1 MVAKTRHGGQASP
14 GKLAFKE
21 KLVTKGTTT
30 DALLKK
36 LKNLHEELS
45 VLDQD
50 RFDTKS
56 VDGVRKELIL
66 NPILHHK
73 DRGVKAYA
81 ACCLADILG
90 LYAPEAPYTVAEL
103 VDIFQ
108 FIFQQLKSGLKGTED
123 TYYNQYFHVLES
135 LSTVKSVVL
144 VCDLPNADDMMK
156 HIFSD
161 FFIIVRREFS
171 KQTESFL
178 GDILTALLD
187 ECHTLST
194 SVLEILMAQFM
205 DKNAQPDQP
214 AYRLVVQ
221 VCNQAADKLQRHVSM
236 YFTDIIVAN
245 SGDEELKEVR
255 KAHEL
260 VKRIHLACP
269 TLLHS
274 VIPQLEEELR
284 AEDVQLRS
292 IATQVLGEMFAD
304 KGGYDLSKK
313 YPTTWKVW
321 LVRTNDRSVSVRLKA
336 LESARPIIS
345 GGYPEMREAV
355 QECLQ
360 AKLLDPDEKVR
371 AAVCKIYG
379 QLDYE
384 TAAHHV
390 TEEQLRAIAQ
400 RTIDKKQLVRTE
412 ALKSLGKLYD
422 LAYPQ
427 IEINDPIAISNFSW
441 IPNTLFPL
449 IGMNQESRPAVEQA
463 IADYILPLPR
473 SLPLDKGKSG
483 ESEIDEALWSDRL
496 LNTMKFLEV
505 RSVNG
510 LLAFTNLK
518 SNQPTHVLAFID
530 ACIQNN
536 NGIIDG
542 DKDTTEKV
550 KNDLT
555 RCVRRLA
562 ALYPDSSKAAAD
574 FYAFAKLNDPTAYKH
589 LKKCIDPQTDLKT
602 LIKRRSEFL
611 KKIVDNSPGIVSTMS
626 ILLRRATCH
635 VVNQSSIPIF
645 LERLE
650 NGRGK
655 EANVIAGHIHTL
667 MRYISKYRPAI
678 YKSHVSALVKAT
690 SDDEASPLLVS
701 AALQALSSVIRW
713 DEDLAPKDS
722 RTIDRITRYAT
733 GPGWKQ
739 AKFAARILAS
749 CSRQSETCTEVVES
763 LADGLAEAS
772 PELLVAHI
780 AALAQFALLA
790 PDAFESKSDVVTE
803 FLVKKLLMVPQ
814 PPDPED
820 DTEEEWVEDDVMPDL
835 LRAKILALKVFKN
848 RSLAYA
854 DSDKGLMVS
863 GPPLKIFK
871 QLVEMNGA
879 LSPDITE
886 DPKFIARLRLQAA
899 VSLLQLCTVQKYEA
913 SVASAF
919 TRLILVIQDSCYNV
933 RLNFLR
939 KLIILLY
946 ARRIPITF
954 NIVPFLTIHDPEED
968 IKSTATSYISSAI
981 RTLPANIRVLYFDVN
996 IIRLMHTLA
1005 HHPDFSVAL
1014 EDLQDIGQYLK
1025 YFADQVIQAE
1035 NVSLI
1040 YHYTLKGKTVKDL
1053 GSDEYSR
1060 NFYIICELAQEIIKA
1075 RAQHYSWSIP
1085 SYPGKI
1091 KLPSDILRP
1100 HTSPEDANTTANT
1113 VYLPKEMAKW
1123 AADLYKH
1130 VPSAEKKER
1139 RTSAKRKAPTA
1150 NGNGHAR
1157 RTKKKRRSA
1166 DESDEPDESESSSDV
1181 EMGDATSPIE
1191 ESEADEGDNES
1202 GEEVLGRGARSR
1214 AKRKAARRAKGAKK
1228 RASDG

>member
-1 MVAKTRHGGQASP
+1 MVAKTRHGGQTSP

-50 RFDTKS
+50 RVDTKS
-56 VDGVRKELIL
+56 VDSVRKELIL

-81 ACCLADILG
+81 ACCLVDILG

-144 VCDLPNADDMMK
+144 VCDLPNADSMMT
-156 HIFSD
+156 HIFTD
-161 FFIIVRREFS
+161 FFIIVRRDFS
-171 KQTESFL
+171 KQIESFL

-187 ECHTLST
+187 ECHSLNT

-236 YFTDIIVAN
+236 YFTDTIVTN

-304 KGGYDLSKK
+304 KSGYDLSKK
-313 YPTTWKVW
+313 YPTTWRVW

-427 IEINDPIAISNFSW
+427 IEINDPVAISNFSW

-473 SLPLDKGKSG
+473 SLLPDKGKSG

-505 RSVNG
+505 RSING

-518 SNQPTHVLAFID
+518 SNQSAHVLAFID

-536 NGIIDG
+536 SGIIDG
-542 DKDTTEKV
+542 DKVNTEKV
-550 KNDLT
+550 KSDLT

-562 ALYPDSSKAAAD
+562 ALYPDSSKAADD
-574 FYAFAKLNDPTAYKH
+574 FHAFAKLNDSTAYKH

-602 LIKRRSEFL
+602 LIKRRNEFL
-611 KKIVDNSPGIVSTMS
+611 KKIVDSSPGIVSTMS

-635 VVNQSSIPIF
+635 VVNQSSIPMF
-645 LERLE
+645 LKRLE

-655 EANVIAGHIHTL
+655 QANVIAGHIHTL

-678 YKSHVSALVKAT
+678 YKSHVSALVKVI
-690 SDDEASPLLVS
+690 SDEEASPLLVS
-701 AALQALSSVIRW
+701 AGLQALSSVIRW

-722 RTIDRITRYAT
+722 RTIDRINRYAT

-749 CSRQSETCTEVVES
+749 CSRQSEACTEVVES

-772 PELLVAHI
+772 SELLVAHI

-790 PDAFESKSDVVTE
+790 PDAFESKSDVITE

-814 PPDPED
+814 LPDPDD

-848 RSLAYA
+848 RTLAYA

-879 LSPDITE
+879 LSSDVTE
-886 DPKFIARLRLQAA
+886 DPKFMTRLRLQAA
-899 VSLLQLCTVQKYEA
+899 VSLLQLCTVQKYE
-913 SVASAF
+913 VFVTTAF

-1025 YFADQVIQAE
+1025 YFADHVIQAE

-1053 GSDEYSR
+1053 GSEEYSR

-1113 VYLPKEMAKW
+1113 VYLPKEMVKW

-1130 VPSAEKKER
+1130 VPLAEKKER
-1139 RTSAKRKAPTA
+1139 RVSAKRKAPTA

-1157 RTKKKRRSA
+1157 RTKKKRRSD

-1181 EMGDATSPIE
+1181 EMADATGAIE
-1191 ESEADEGDNES
+1191 ESEADEDDNES
-1202 GEEVLGRGARSR
+1202 GEEILGRGARSR

>member
-1 MVAKTRHGGQASP
+1 MVAQTRHGGQTSP

-30 DALLKK
+30 DSSPQKA
-36 LKNLHEELS
+36 EEFTRGA
-45 VLDQD
+45 Q
-50 RFDTKS
+50 R
-56 VDGVRKELIL
+56 ELIL
-66 NPILHHK
+66 NSILHHK
-73 DRGVKAYA
+73 DKGVKAYA

-161 FFIIVRREFS
+161 FFIIVRRDFS
-171 KQTESFL
+171 KQTESFM
-178 GDILTALLD
+178 GDILTALID
-187 ECHTLST
+187 ECHTLNAP
-194 SVLEILMAQFM
+194 VLEILMAQFM

-221 VCNQAADKLQRHVSM
+221 
-236 YFTDIIVAN
+236 DIIVAN

-313 YPTTWKVW
+313 YPTTWRVW

-336 LESARPIIS
+336 LESSRAIIS

-360 AKLLDPDEKVR
+360 TKLLDPDEKVR

-390 TEEQLRAIAQ
+390 TEEQLRAVAQ
-400 RTIDKKQLVRTE
+400 RAVDKKQIVRTE

-441 IPNTLFPL
+441 IPNALLPL
-449 IGMNQESRPAVEQA
+449 LGMNQETRPAVEQA
-463 IADYILPLPR
+463 LADYILPLPR
-473 SLPLDKGKSG
+473 SLPLDKGKSSD
-483 ESEIDEALWSDRL
+483 SEVDEALWTDRL
-496 LNTMKFLEV
+496 LNTMKFLVEA

-518 SNQPTHVLAFID
+518 SPQQAQVQAFID

-542 DKDTTEKV
+542 DKETTEKGQ
-550 KNDLT
+550 KRLDPT
-555 RCVRRLA
+555 CPTARRYP
-562 ALYPDSSKAAAD
+562 LYPDSSKAAD
-574 FYAFAKLNDPTAYKH
+574 DLYGFAKLNDQTAYKL

-602 LIKRRSEFL
+602 LVKRRSEFL
-611 KKIVDNSPGIVSTMS
+611 KKIVDTSPGIVSTMS
-626 ILLRRATCH
+626 ILLRRVTYH
-635 VVNQSSIPIF
+635 VVNQSSVPT
-645 LERLE
+645 LLKRLE
-650 NGRGK
+650 NGRGR
-655 EANVIAGHIHTL
+655 EASVTADHIHTL

-678 YKSHVSALVKAT
+678 YKSHVSALVKAI
-690 SDDEASPLLVS
+690 SDEEAPPLLVS
-701 AALQALSSVIRW
+701 SALQALSSVIRW

-733 GPGWKQ
+733 GTGWKQ

-749 CSRQSETCTEVVES
+749 CARQSETCTEVVES
-763 LADGLAEAS
+763 IADGLAEAS

-790 PDAFESKSDVVTE
+790 PDAFESKSDVITE
-803 FLVKKLLMVPQ
+803 FLVKKLLMIPQ
-814 PPDPED
+814 LPDPDD
-820 DTEEEWVEDDVMPDL
+820 DTEEEWVEDDVMPDI

-871 QLVEMNGA
+871 QLVEANGA
-879 LSPDITE
+879 LSSDVAE
-886 DPKFIARLRLQAA
+886 DPKFMARLRLQAA
-899 VSLLQLCTVQKYEA
+899 VSLLQLSTVQKYEA
-913 SVASAF
+913 SVATAF
-919 TRLILVIQDSCYNV
+919 TRLTLVIQDSCYNV
-933 RLNFLR
+933 RFNFLR

-946 ARRIPITF
+946 SRRIPITF
-954 NIVPFLTIHDPEED
+954 NIVPFLTVHDPEED
-968 IKSTATSYISSAI
+968 IKSTATSYITSAI
-981 RTLPANIRVLYFDVN
+981 RTLPANVRVHYFDMN
-996 IIRLMHTLA
+996 IIRLMHLLA
-1005 HHPDFSVAL
+1005 HHPDISMAP
-1014 EDLQDIGQYLK
+1014 EDLQDIGKYLK
-1025 YFADQVIQAE
+1025 YFADQVVQAE

-1040 YHYTLKGKTVKDL
+1040 YHYALKGKTVRDL
-1053 GSDEYSR
+1053 ESEKYSH
-1060 NFYIICELAQEIIKA
+1060 NFYVICELAQEIIKA

-1100 HTSPEDANTTANT
+1100 HANPEDANKTANT
-1113 VYLPKEMAKW
+1113 VYLPKEVAKW
-1123 AADLYKH
+1123 AADLYKS
-1130 VPSAEKKER
+1130 VPTAEKKER
-1139 RTSAKRKAPTA
+1139 RVSAKRKAPAT

-1157 RTKKKRRSA
+1157 SVDLMMNPTSPTSRKA
-1166 DESDEPDESESSSDV
+1166 SSDV
-1181 EMGDATSPIE
+1181 EMADVTGPIE
-1191 ESEADEGDNES
+1191 ESDDDEDDNES

-1214 AKRKAARRAKGAKK
+1214 AKRKAARRARSTKK